1 MTHSA
6 VQNRLAWDDRW
17 SQPSLEQ
24 LLHPLKVQPR
34 RLFDQIIGKVTSL
47 SNVDR
52 AIIWYG
58 PSWKWTIYYTLPAN
72 TLVHLPPLGGS
83 GSSTAGTGASA
94 NAGHPA
100 SSKNSDPETLCYLVP
115 NHQNPLIC
123 VPLSDAVIDRLPLKR
138 LNRFVREAIASSKC
152 AVTIHWAIFAP
163 TTLAETSYLVDL
175 IERKHAILTGGQ
187 GPVLKP
193 EPKK

>member
-34 RLFDQIIGKVTSL
+34 RLFDQIIGKVTGL

-52 AIIWYG
+52 SIIWYG
-58 PSWKWTIYYTLPAN
+58 PSWKWTIYYTLPASALV
-72 TLVHLPPLGGS
+72 TLPALGGS
-83 GSSTAGTGASA
+83 SSASA
-94 NAGHPA
+94 TAATPA
-100 SSKNSDPETLCYLVP
+100 SSPSKNSEPETLCYLVP

-152 AVTIHWAIFAP
+152 AVSIHWAIFAP

-193 EPKK
+193 ESKK

>member
-34 RLFDQIIGKVTSL
+34 RLFDQILGKVTGL

-52 AIIWYG
+52 SIIWYG
-58 PSWKWTIYYTLPAN
+58 PSWKWTIYYTLPASS
-72 TLVHLPPLGGS
+72 LVHLPPIS
-83 GSSTAGTGASA
+83 SNGSSAGGASA
-94 NAGHPA
+94 AASTSAAG
-100 SSKNSDPETLCYLVP
+100 KNSEPETLCYLVP

-152 AVTIHWAIFAP
+152 AVSIHWAIFSP
-163 TTLAETSYLVDL
+163 TTLAETGYLVDL

-193 EPKK
+193 ESKK